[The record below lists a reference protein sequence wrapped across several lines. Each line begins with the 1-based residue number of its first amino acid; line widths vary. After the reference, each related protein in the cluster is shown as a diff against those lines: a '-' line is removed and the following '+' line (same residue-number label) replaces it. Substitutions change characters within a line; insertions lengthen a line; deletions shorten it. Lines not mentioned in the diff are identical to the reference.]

1 MKALRARLDAT
12 ALRLV
17 AGFGGLSAAA
27 WGTWGWQAGLAAAGA
42 SMLVLDFLA
51 GDPSEAAP

>member
-1 MKALRARLDAT
+1 LTRLRVRIDAT

-17 AGFGGLSAAA
+17 AGLGLLDAAA

-42 SMLVLDFLA
+42 SLLLLDFLS
-51 GDPSEAAP
+51 GDQEVST